1 MTETDPQYQA
11 TTDFEVRKVP
21 YPNIKRIVT
30 LFFILLL
37 IEVLVAIPT
46 GFILAVF
53 PHISPL
59 LKSFLNTILYIVSML
74 LIINYALGKSK
85 QQQGYTTSINFAR
98 IQGWLVPVIII
109 GTLSL
114 IVPLTWLSD
123 LIPMP
128 NAFKKM
134 FEGMFTKDAVSIATV
149 SIAAPIMEEVLCR
162 GIILKGLLKN
172 YSPFKAIFISAIFF
186 SVIHLNPWQ
195 ALPALIGGLYMGWVY
210 YKTQSVIPGIIIHA
224 TINFTASMLLFLP
237 GPEQDLSTF
246 IGMNYYILA
255 LVASGI
261 IFAAICIV
269 IHKKAEAG
277 SVSVFNRN
285 YQPNPT

>member
-1 MTETDPQYQA
+1 
-11 TTDFEVRKVP
+11 
-21 YPNIKRIVT
+21 
-30 LFFILLL
+30 
-37 IEVLVAIPT
+37 
-46 GFILAVF
+46 
-53 PHISPL
+53 
-59 LKSFLNTILYIVSML
+59 ML
-74 LIINYALGKSK
+74 LTINYALRKSK
-85 QQQGYTTSINFAR
+85 KQQGFNTRIDFNR

-114 IVPLTWLSD
+114 IVPLIGLSD

-128 NAFKKM
+128 NAFKKI
-134 FEGMFTKDAVSIATV
+134 FEGMFTKDAVSIATL
-149 SIAAPIMEEVLCR
+149 SIAAPILEEALCR

-186 SVIHLNPWQ
+186 GLIHLNPWQ
-195 ALPALIGGLYMGWVY
+195 ALPALIGGFYMGWVY

-246 IGMNYYILA
+246 LGMHYYILA
-255 LVASGI
+255 LVASVI
-261 IFAAICIV
+261 IFTAVCTI
-269 IHKKAEAG
+269 IHKKAQAS

-285 YQPNPT
+285 